1 MRAEQ
6 LISIGLATMVTVATL
21 YFWYDRWKGT
31 NPVIHEAFADMD
43 KAKLDALD
51 TILNTKPVVPTDDDA
66 VKAHMTLLRYISGNL
81 PNGIKFVMDF
91 GQRFYGDNLPL
102 RPNLETRNLMD
113 NYRSPLQVA

>member
-1 MRAEQ
+1 MRLEQ
-6 LISIGLATMVTVATL
+6 LISIGLATMVTVATV

-31 NPVIHEAFADMD
+31 NTTIQEAFVDMD
-43 KAKLDALD
+43 KAKSDALD
-51 TILNTKPVVPTDDDA
+51 TIINTKPNVPTDDEA
-66 VKAHMTLLRYISGNL
+66 IKAHMTLLRYISGNL